1 MHCVRLL
8 NKMHVGMRVRYIL
21 RDENGTVTHYIPGSK
36 IVVVKLD
43 GGILCTVKTHYF
55 EPI

>member
-1 MHCVRLL
+1 
-8 NKMHVGMRVRYIL
+8 MRVRYIL